1 MFACLAAVLLLSAD
15 FCLFGLGALVVLAGR
30 IILSA
35 GLFHPHG
42 CVTPLFE
49 QCPTVVPWE
58 ASTSHNQTRRGWFFL
73 RLVPHPAVAP

>member
-35 GLFHPHG
+35 GLFHPA
-42 CVTPLFE
+42 
-49 QCPTVVPWE
+49 VV
-58 ASTSHNQTRRGWFFL
+58 
-73 RLVPHPAVAP
+73 